1 MMKVANNNMS
11 RILADDLGIVETA
24 ARSAGKTARRD
35 DLGTAMV
42 ATQMMRML
50 AADTGAAELA
60 DFRNYPAAVGTHES
74 LLDRVYGMLTD
85 IRADRAR
92 RAEMHQR
99 MLRAFTDVRKQ
110 TV

>member
-1 MMKVANNNMS
+1 MMMKVANNNMS

-24 ARSAGKTARRD
+24 ARSAGKTVRRD

-60 DFRNYPAAVGTHES
+60 DFRNYPAAVGT
-74 LLDRVYGMLTD
+74 RVYGMLTD